1 MKPTSEETA
10 STARVIV
17 ADDEAVIRMGL
28 RRMLEDAGYQI
39 IGEAST
45 ADEVFDLAEGRTADA
60 VLLDIRMPG
69 MDTLQAA
76 RVLARDYALP
86 VVFVS
91 AFSDPALVAQA
102 TEAGA
107 FAYVVKPVRVEQLLA
122 ALAVATARSADLR
135 HANEALETRKV
146 VERAKG
152 ALMKQ
157 LGLGE
162 EDAYL
167 LLQRQS
173 RNLRKSMRDVAVAV
187 LTSEMSLGKI
197 SPRGS

>member
-1 MKPTSEETA
+1 
-10 STARVIV
+10 
-17 ADDEAVIRMGL
+17 
-28 RRMLEDAGYQI
+28 
-39 IGEAST
+39 
-45 ADEVFDLAEGRTADA
+45 
-60 VLLDIRMPG
+60 

-91 AFSDPALVAQA
+91 AFSDPELVAQA

>member
-1 MKPTSEETA
+1 MKPTSEGTA

-17 ADDEAVIRMGL
+17 ADDEAIIRMGL

-107 FAYVVKPVRVEQLLA
+107 VPDRGDTGRVEPLLRA
-122 ALAVATARSADLR
+122 PAL
-135 HANEALETRKV
+135 
-146 VERAKG
+146 G
-152 ALMKQ
+152 Q
-157 LGLGE
+157 
-162 EDAYL
+162 
-167 LLQRQS
+167 
-173 RNLRKSMRDVAVAV
+173 
-187 LTSEMSLGKI
+187 
-197 SPRGS
+197 

>member
-1 MKPTSEETA
+1 MKPTPEGIA

-17 ADDEAVIRMGL
+17 ADDEAIIRMGL
-28 RRMLEDAGYQI
+28 RRILEDAGYQI
-39 IGEAST
+39 VGEAST

-91 AFSDPALVAQA
+91 AFSDPELVAQA

>member
-10 STARVIV
+10 STARVIA

-107 FAYVVKPVRVEQLLA
+107 FAYVVKPVRVEQLLT

>member
-17 ADDEAVIRMGL
+17 ADDEAIIRMGL

-107 FAYVVKPVRVEQLLA
+107 FAYVVKPVRVEQLLT

>member
-1 MKPTSEETA
+1 MKPTSEGTA

-17 ADDEAVIRMGL
+17 ADDEAIIRMGL

-173 RNLRKSMRDVAVAV
+173 RNLRKSMRDVAEAV